1 MGKIIAEISRAGLTR
16 TQINTLINDWIFSA
30 RDRKIL
36 RMKLLDGM
44 TYEQIAEDLRP
55 QMSPRQVK
63 RIVARCVENNI
74 IKHM

>member
-1 MGKIIAEISRAGLTR
+1 MGKILAEVTR
-16 TQINTLINDWIFSA
+16 TGLSRSQINTLINDWIFSA

-36 RMKLLDGM
+36 RAKLLEGI

-63 RIVARCVENNI
+63 RIVARCVEEME
-74 IKHM
+74 KHF